1 MPYPR
6 PMRALSVACLG
17 TIVFL
22 ACSAAASAATLTVT
36 NTDDAAAGSLRAQ
49 VAAASPGDTVDFS
62 PSVQAGTITLAT
74 PITVD
79 KNLTIQGPLS
89 GTQGP
94 TLTGDTKL
102 LIVGAGTNVGLSG
115 LRVASA
121 NAPDAGGA
129 NAGGNL
135 IENSGTL
142 TLYGMLVESNTA
154 GDGGYPGSDSGA
166 GGGGGSVVASKGTLT
181 IVDSTFANNSGGAG
195 GNAGFRSGSGGG
207 GGVVASTGIATIS
220 SSVFFGNIGGDGGSG
235 ANTAGG
241 GGGAA
246 GSTLLSTGT
255 LSIVNSTLTDN
266 TAGAGGDGAA
276 GTSGTAGGAGGG
288 GFGGGGGG
296 FFDSTPGQGFFGNGG
311 AGVAAFT
318 GHQGGGGGG
327 GGGAD
332 GVPGAGANGGNGGGP
347 GGGSGGAGAGTGG
360 GGGGGAG
367 GGGGGARGS
376 DPSSFGGSGGTGGGG
391 GTQASGAGGGGDG
404 SDTAA
409 GGGTG
414 NGAVAVYAGSA
425 TIENSTIAGNIRST
439 GGSPT
444 DGDGGAGAD
453 GAGSIVQ
460 MDGSASMV
468 GSILSGTTSGA
479 EQCRGT
485 IDGSANLVQVPQ
497 GCTVPVDTIGSDPLL
512 TSLADNGGPTQTMS
526 LRVASPAINAGA
538 NPDTLPFDQRGSGF
552 PRTNF
557 GATDIGAYE
566 NESAV
571 RVVKAL
577 SPVSNAGT
585 FDLQVDG
592 TTFAD
597 DVGDGGNTGLLPV
610 AAGTLTVG
618 EAAGPS
624 TDLAGYDATIACATA
639 DGSGASV
646 TATAN
651 PSGGWSVPVVTGQ
664 RIRCT
669 ITNTYRQPAA
679 TPAAVLAPT
688 LKNLK
693 VSQRRP
699 RKPVKDLKFSF
710 DLSQAAKLDLLVER
724 KYGRTRNQGCRHTK
738 RTNHG
743 KKRCRIYRKVGT
755 RSMQAAAGKGV
766 LHFNAAKLPP
776 GAYRATL
783 TASNANGTSSP
794 VRVIFY
800 RPWWS

>member
-6 PMRALSVACLG
+6 PVRAISVACLG

-36 NTDDAAAGSLRAQ
+36 NTDDAGAGSLRAQ
-49 VAAASPGDTVDFS
+49 VAAASPGDSVDFS
-62 PSVQAGTITLAT
+62 PSVQDGTITLAT
-74 PITVD
+74 PVTVD
-79 KNLTIQGPLS
+79 KNLTIEGPLS
-89 GTQGP
+89 GVQGP
-94 TLTGDTKL
+94 TLTGNTEL
-102 LIVGAGTNVGLSG
+102 LIVGVGANVALSG

-121 NAPDAGGA
+121 NAPNAGGA

-135 IENSGTL
+135 IESSGTL

-154 GDGGYPGSDSGA
+154 GDGGNPGGYGA
-166 GGGGGSVVASKGTLT
+166 GGGGGSVVVSNGTLT
-181 IVDSTFANNSGGAG
+181 IVGSTFANNSGGAG
-195 GNAGFRSGSGGG
+195 GNGGFRSGSGGG

-220 SSVFFGNIGGDGGSG
+220 ASVFFGNIGGDGGSG
-235 ANTAGG
+235 ASTAGG
-241 GGGAA
+241 GGGA
-246 GSTLLSTGT
+246 GGGTLLSTGT
-255 LSIVNSTLTDN
+255 LSIVNSTLSGN
-266 TAGAGGDGAA
+266 TAGGGGPGAD

-311 AGVAAFT
+311 APG
-318 GHQGGGGGG
+318 GGGEGEGGGGGG

-332 GVPGAGANGGNGGGP
+332 GAPGAGNHGGNGGGP
-347 GGGSGGAGAGTGG
+347 GGGSGGAGAASGG

-367 GGGGGARGS
+367 GGGGGARGFDS
-376 DPSSFGGSGGTGGGG
+376 SSFGGGGGTGGGG
-391 GTQASGAGGGGDG
+391 GSHASGAGGGGDG
-404 SDTAA
+404 SVSAA

-439 GGSPT
+439 GGSPG
-444 DGDGGAGAD
+444 DGDAGAGVD

-460 MDGSASMV
+460 MGGSASMIS
-468 GSILSGTTSGA
+468 SILSGTTSGA

-497 GCTVPVDTIGSDPLL
+497 GCTVPAGTIASDPLL
-512 TSLADNGGPTQTMS
+512 DSLADNGGPTQTMS

-566 NESAV
+566 YGSQL

-577 SPVSNAGT
+577 SPASNAGT
-585 FDLQVDG
+585 FDLQIDG
-592 TTFAD
+592 TTLAD
-597 DVGDGGNTGLLPV
+597 DVGDGGDTGLLSV
-610 AAGTLTVG
+610 AAGTHTVG

-639 DGSGASV
+639 DGSGASI
-646 TATAN
+646 TATAD
-651 PSGGWSVPVVTGQ
+651 PGGGWSVPVVAGQ
-664 RIRCT
+664 QIRCT
-669 ITNTYRQPAA
+669 ITNTYRQPPA
-679 TPAAVLAPT
+679 TPAAPLAPA
-688 LKNLK
+688 LKSLE
-693 VSQRRP
+693 VSPRRP

-710 DLSQAAKLDLLVER
+710 DLSQAANVGLLVER
-724 KYGRTRNQGCRHTK
+724 KYGRAHNQQCRHTK
-738 RTNHG
+738 RTNQR
-743 KKRCRIYRKVGT
+743 KKRCRIFHNVGT
-755 RSMQAAAGKGV
+755 RSIQAAAGKGM
-766 LHFNAAKLPP
+766 LHFNAAKLTP

-783 TASNANGTSSP
+783 AASNANGTSGP
-794 VRVIFY
+794 VRVLFY
-800 RPWWS
+800 RPWW